1 MGRTILTLSKP
12 FSQRLILAM
21 KNSLLRLIHPKAI
34 AGHHNVMVMKQKQHI
49 VRGLKIREKR

>member
-1 MGRTILTLSKP
+1 
-12 FSQRLILAM
+12 M